1 MELQLTKEGP
11 QATEEYLAYI
21 EKGAF
26 HKLKAAGA
34 QAAIVEL
41 RSNPL
46 FWELLV
52 KRLKIIDVFILEI
65 LYVPHATA
73 TFMQDVVN
81 RIGKYNLQRTAIRNR
96 LDRLELL
103 GLIKLQRSS
112 LTCVNSIPSLE
123 QNMKRLIICCKMRF
137 GW

>member
-1 MELQLTKEGP
+1 MELEQIKEK
-11 QATEEYLAYI
+11 TVTSEMYLSHI
-21 EKGAF
+21 EKGLF
-26 HKLKAAGA
+26 HNLKEPAALAAIRELQANPRFWALLIKKLK
-34 QAAIVEL
+34 V
-41 RSNPL
+41 
-46 FWELLV
+46 
-52 KRLKIIDVFILEI
+52 IDIFILEI
-65 LYVPHATA
+65 LYVPRSTA

-112 LTCVNSIPSLE
+112 LTCVNSIPALE
-123 QNMKRLIICCKMRF
+123 QNIKKLIICCKMRF